1 MHLHNKTL
9 KEQKGLG
16 EYVIR
21 FQIATHFTCKQ
32 TVMALKRLKESR
44 SEAEKASRDVDPRQN
59 IRRITT
65 PYDDAIPAT
74 DESATTF
81 YMDVIRVYLGLC
93 SGATSLDDVSLA
105 IRELRAHPEYTKNP
119 IDPTFLPINEEYK
132 QRLLENIKT
141 LGKYNLVTT
150 DAVKSALSFAFL
162 IQDVPINPTDLSVLR
177 YFSKHPLETLVMSGE
192 NLGLSSKT
200 VARSL
205 KRLGERFSLRFGY
218 HLDTSAFDVQSVILF
233 FTVVQDADWLQF
245 ENALATFPFTKGLV
259 KTSMTDMGYAT
270 FLIPGGKRSIAAFRA
285 GIAALRDTVFDYMQL
300 HTQEGMGSHFN
311 LSLYENG
318 VWGFPSD
325 VKAAFETGRFP
336 QDKSSIRHLECGGSR
351 KGFKFEDFLVAS
363 EYKANARAPPSSVA
377 QGLRMRGWDIDTKRV
392 SQSMRKIR
400 AKDMGMP
407 FIIYGGLGLS
417 ANFCFE
423 ILCNDEWKKRILS
436 VLPAFPNVMHYI
448 SNKGILV
455 WIQVPSHQQVDYYQ
469 AFRSLEKETGV
480 KSVQSIMTIVQ
491 KGTRAMH
498 ELMYYWDHRRNQW
511 SVPLR
516 DLDLGAYL
524 LNDDMASLY

>member
-1 MHLHNKTL
+1 
-9 KEQKGLG
+9 
-16 EYVIR
+16 
-21 FQIATHFTCKQ
+21 
-32 TVMALKRLKESR
+32 MALKRLKESR
-44 SEAEKASRDVDPRQN
+44 SRAEKASRDVDSRQN

-65 PYDDAIPAT
+65 PYDDVIPLT

-81 YMDVIRVYLGLC
+81 YLDVIRVYFGLC
-93 SGATSLDDVSLA
+93 SGTTSLDDVSLA
-105 IRELRAHPEYTKNP
+105 ARELRAHPEYTKNP
-119 IDPTFLPINEEYK
+119 IDPTLLPINEEYK

-162 IQDVPINPTDLSVLR
+162 IQDVPINLTDLSVLR
-177 YFSKHPLETLVMSGE
+177 YFSKHPLETLVTSGK
-192 NLGLSSKT
+192 NLSLSSKT
-200 VARSL
+200 VSRSL
-205 KRLGERFSLRFGY
+205 RRLAEKFAVRFSC
-218 HLDTSAFDVQSVILF
+218 HLDTSAFNVQSAILF
-233 FTVVQDADWLQF
+233 FSVVQDADWLQF
-245 ENALATFPFTKGLV
+245 ENALATFPFTNGLV
-259 KTSMTDMGYAT
+259 KTTMTDIGYAT
-270 FLIPGGKRSIAAFRA
+270 FLIPGGNRNIAAFRA
-285 GIAALRDTVFDYMQL
+285 SVATLRDTVFDHIQL
-300 HTQEGMGSHFN
+300 HIQEGMGSHFN

-325 VKAAFETGRFP
+325 AKAAFEDGRFP
-336 QDKSSIRHLECGGSR
+336 QDEISIRHLECGGPR
-351 KGFKFEDFLVAS
+351 KGFTFEDFLIAT
-363 EYKANARAPPSSVA
+363 EYKTDARALPSIIA
-377 QGLRMRGWDIDTKRV
+377 QGLRMKGWDIDVKRV
-392 SQSMRKIR
+392 SQSIHKFYAMNM
-400 AKDMGMP
+400 AVP
-407 FIIYGGLGLS
+407 FMTYGGLGLS

-436 VLPAFPNVMHYI
+436 VLPALPNAIHYT
-448 SNKGILV
+448 SDKGILV

-524 LNDDMASLY
+524 LNDDMAPLY